1 MAKAFFN
8 ILAKKRGIA
17 DSAGTKP
24 SDRVNPVVVQVMQE
38 VGIDISRE
46 IPKLLT
52 PELMDKFDRIIT
64 MGCGG
69 ETSCPAGYL
78 PTEDWD
84 LDDPEDKPIEEVRRI
99 RYQIKKRVEK
109 LAAELE

>member
-8 ILAKKRGIA
+8 TFSKKKGIA

-24 SDRVNPVVVQVMQE
+24 DAHINPVVIQVMHE

-52 PELMDKFDRIIT
+52 LELIEQFDRMIT
-64 MGCGG
+64 MGCGVE
-69 ETSCPAGYL
+69 ETCLAIFL

-84 LDDPEDKPIEEVRRI
+84 LDDPADKPIEEVRRI
-99 RYQIKKRVEK
+99 REEIKARVEK
-109 LAAELE
+109 LVAEL

>member
-8 ILAKKRGIA
+8 TLAKNKGIA

-24 SDRVNPVVVQVMQE
+24 ATQINPVVIQVMQE

-52 PELMDKFDRIIT
+52 LELVEQFDRVIT
-64 MGCGG
+64 MGCGV
-69 ETSCPAGYL
+69 EDSCPAGFL
-78 PTEDWD
+78 PTEDWG
-84 LDDPEDKPIEEVRRI
+84 LDDPADKPIEEVRRI
-99 RYQIKKRVEK
+99 RDEIKARVKK
-109 LAAELE
+109 LVAEV